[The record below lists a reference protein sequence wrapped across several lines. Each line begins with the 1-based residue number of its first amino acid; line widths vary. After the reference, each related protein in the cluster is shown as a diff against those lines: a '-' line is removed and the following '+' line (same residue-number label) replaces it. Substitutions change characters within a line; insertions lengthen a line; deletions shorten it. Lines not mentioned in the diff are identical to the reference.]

1 MTNRSFRFILYYF
14 TTCFKGFKNNM
25 YSTLSSYTSHFTK
38 YLTVDEASRHTLYE
52 MLFLDQGNWVHEEIL
67 EKYPWKGVKILQK

>member
-1 MTNRSFRFILYYF
+1 
-14 TTCFKGFKNNM
+14 M

-38 YLTVDEASRHTLYE
+38 HLTVDEAPRHTLYE